1 MKVWGKNIYQI
12 KQMKVEIN
20 FLDFKKNIKVKQLIK
35 RVIKSST
42 VEISFCKKMN
52 FELSVLIV
60 SSSKIKSLNKKYRMI
75 NKPTNVLA
83 FPQIDKNNFDNIN
96 NLKTSLIGDIV
107 ISPEIIKKESKDYFL
122 GYNDHFSHILVHG
135 LLHLFGYDH
144 KNTSDTEIMQKKE
157 ISILEKIN
165 IKNPYYVINK

>member
-1 MKVWGKNIYQI
+1 
-12 KQMKVEIN
+12 MKVEIN
-20 FLDFKKNIKVKQLIK
+20 FLDFKQNVKIKQLIK
-35 RVIKSST
+35 KVIKSST
-42 VEISFCKKMN
+42 DEISFCKKMN
-52 FELSVLIV
+52 LELSVLIV
-60 SSSKIKSLNKKYRMI
+60 SSRQIKSINKKYRMI

-83 FPQIDKNNFDNIN
+83 FPQIEENDFDSIN

-107 ISPEIIKKESKDYFL
+107 ISPGIIKKESNDYFL
-122 GYNDHFSHILVHG
+122 GFNDHFSHILVHG

-144 KNTSDTEIMQKKE
+144 KNSSDTEIMQKKE

>member
-1 MKVWGKNIYQI
+1 
-12 KQMKVEIN
+12 MKVEIN